1 MSQSFQ
7 HLRTLIAAIKAS
19 AEANA
24 AYTAAASNLKAAI
37 VTNSAEYDLAALLGD
52 PYPEAV
58 YDAMDD
64 LKEASENVLCAS
76 FDHVHA
82 LAAAT
87 SHVQARAVQ

>member
-7 HLRTLIAAIKAS
+7 HLATLIGAIKAV

-24 AYTAAASNLKAAI
+24 AYTDAGSSLQAAI
-37 VTNSAEYDLAALLGD
+37 VANSTEYDLAALLGS
-52 PYPEAV
+52 PYPEDV

-64 LKEASENVLCAS
+64 LTDASDKVLRAS
-76 FDHVHA
+76 LDHVHA

-87 SHVQARAVQ
+87 SHVNAGAVQ